1 MYTKKTP
8 WKEIYQN
15 INSVLPWVVGLEI
28 ILTSLFLL
36 SVILTNFILLS
47 YFSNMQK
54 KKGFKKATLNKKVTL
69 LNKGEIKI

>member
-47 YFSNMQK
+47 ISYFPNMQK
-54 KKGFKKATLNKKVTL
+54 KKKVLKKLH
-69 LNKGEIKI
+69 